1 MRDDSVSICKAFGI
15 MLMVMIHSGIP
26 GETVVSMFHMPLFF
40 VMSGYCF
47 KDKSLQLPS
56 KDYFL
61 KKVKTLWWP
70 YVKWSMIFL
79 LCHNLF
85 FHLNILNEEYGYKE
99 SHSAFYSWTD
109 IYSHAWHIMLMMSDH
124 EYLIVGGY
132 WFMKQIFFGSLIA
145 YVVLKLFKTVRWRM
159 CEIGVLIGMMM
170 FSVIFK
176 KKVPFFGLDALTFMS
191 ALLIIFGYYY
201 HKRQI
206 LQSWNWTSLFAFLVL
221 VGSYFWSGS
230 MLSLDSFT
238 AIPYLMTA
246 FCGSI
251 MIFNISTWI
260 NQQNWEYVNDTLVFI
275 GNHTFEILTW
285 HFLCFKLVNIL
296 RIAIYGYDI
305 KMLAMY
311 PTITPTETWC
321 VLYAIVGIFIPIL
334 FVRLRIMITKQ
345 FI

>member
-15 MLMVMIHSGIP
+15 MLMVMIHAGIP

-159 CEIGVLIGMMM
+159 CEIGALIGMMM

-221 VGSYFWSGS
+221 VGSYFWPGS
-230 MLSLDSFT
+230 MLSFDSFT

-321 VLYAIVGIFIPIL
+321 VLYAFVGVLIPIL
-334 FVRLRIMITKQ
+334 FIKLRIMIKKQ